1 MRRPA
6 KLRPTVERLDT
17 DDAFVAVFIA
27 AMEASGHTSPAEAER
42 AHHIIWSMRR
52 FRQRDG
58 EDVGRRI
65 ARMRLLIEAHG
76 AEALIASAARRI
88 PPAQREPAFALTADI
103 VLVDGRMARGE
114 AAFLRQ
120 LARDLGVERGRAATI
135 LEVMRTKNRG

>member
-6 KLRPTVERLDT
+6 KLRHTVERLDT

-120 LARDLGVERGRAATI
+120 LARNLGVERGRAATI